1 MEFLDFGWKKATRK
15 TKLILKMGRNKDE
28 KFKRICLL
36 QGFLKQYHFFSTL
49 YEEYS
54 EKIKKFNKLGNPNKI
69 TKTFASLSKVSVTR
83 LSKTQIL
90 TKLAI
95 IVVPITAIV
104 GAVLQV

>member
-1 MEFLDFGWKKATRK
+1 
-15 TKLILKMGRNKDE
+15 MGRNKDE
-28 KFKRICLL
+28 KFKRGYLL
-36 QGFLKQYHFFSTL
+36 QGFLKQYHFFSKL
-49 YEEYS
+49 YEEYF